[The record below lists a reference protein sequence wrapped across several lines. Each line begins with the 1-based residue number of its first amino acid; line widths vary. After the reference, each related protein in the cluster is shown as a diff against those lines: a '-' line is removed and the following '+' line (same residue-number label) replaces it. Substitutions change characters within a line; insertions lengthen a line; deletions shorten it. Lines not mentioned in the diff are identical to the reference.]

1 MPLREQIDVLTRFMA
16 AFIQSILAGLLVIE
30 LHRRGAL
37 ISRDLIH
44 GAARLLPRGDREYFL
59 EQWLR
64 RMPKASEQGIS
75 PLVRAL
81 PIVLIA
87 APFLGVGLRVGRG
100 RGA

>member
-1 MPLREQIDVLTRFMA
+1 VPLQEQIDFLARFIA
-16 AFIQSILAGLLVIE
+16 ALIQSILAGLVVIE
-30 LHRRGAL
+30 LHRRSAL

-64 RMPKASEQGIS
+64 RVPKASEQGIF
-75 PLVRAL
+75 PLARAL

-100 RGA
+100 RGV